1 MRGAKAGLCTAGDGG
16 MALATARLIFACRH
30 QPATGPGRAGQI
42 GGPAGRSPSG
52 DGIGSGW
59 AEDRGAASARPALG
73 ARTTRAVL
81 VPVVSVLF
89 PAPGRGLPGPGT
101 GPGKAVRAVR

>member
-1 MRGAKAGLCTAGDGG
+1 
-16 MALATARLIFACRH
+16 MALATARLIFAGRRH
-30 QPATGPGRAGQI
+30 QPATGTGRAGQI

-59 AEDRGAASARPALG
+59 AEDCGAASAGPARG